1 MGERI
6 RSDALRRMVAEWIE
20 KGCAVVIKPDGEIV
34 VTPPAQA
41 AGKDPDFIDWRR
53 K

>member
-6 RSDALRRMVAEWIE
+6 RSDVLRRMVAELIE

-34 VTPPAQA
+34 VTPPAQQS
-41 AGKDPDFIDWRR
+41 KDAFDAVDFRR
-53 K
+53 